1 MGFVTDEAGETVT
14 IRDITSKQSTFKK
27 SDIAKRDTLP
37 TSLMPAGLMSSFTVH
52 ETASLLSY
60 IQGLAKKDK

>member
-14 IRDITSKQSTFKK
+14 IRDITSKQSIFKK
-27 SDIAKRDTLP
+27 SDITKRDTLP
-37 TSLMPAGLMSSFTVH
+37 TSLMPAGLMNSFTVH

-60 IQGLAKKDK
+60 ITGLAK